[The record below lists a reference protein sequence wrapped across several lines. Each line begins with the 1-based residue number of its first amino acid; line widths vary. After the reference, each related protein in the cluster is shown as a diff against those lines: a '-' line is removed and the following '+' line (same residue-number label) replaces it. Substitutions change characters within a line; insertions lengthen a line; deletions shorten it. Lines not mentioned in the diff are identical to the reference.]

1 MATANFMT
9 IVIPQIFFPVK
20 WISQKNRKEFGLQFF
35 GEKENPKLVPMKKL
49 STFLCFIIPVL
60 FSCSPEKKEHGLDIS
75 TDAAQI
81 LKGKALF
88 EQQCSTCHNFN
99 EDAIGPNLSGLTRQI
114 ETQWIRQ
121 FIKNPAAVIEA
132 KDPRAVELLAKYKSQ
147 MPGFPDL
154 NDQDIES
161 LLSYLHT
168 FETLPIPISG
178 DTTANLIP
186 EKVQDSGIR
195 LELEFF
201 TQLPASD
208 SVPPLAKMTKMEP
221 IPGTRRLFINDQRI
235 GLYEVENQKPAL
247 YLNLKEKRPAM
258 VSKPGWATGVGS
270 FAFHPDFETNGLFY
284 TSHTEPGG
292 TKPSDFG
299 YTDSLSVF
307 MQWVLTE
314 WKADDPKANVFKG
327 TDREILRI
335 DNASQAHGMQELTF
349 NPNSKNGDPDY
360 GLLYIGYGDG
370 GTAEKRFA
378 AISNHQG
385 KGIYSSILR
394 IDPAGKDGK
403 NGKYGIPKI
412 NPFAGKPGMA
422 GEIIAYGFRN
432 PNRVFWDDK
441 GNLHA
446 TDIGQHSIEE
456 INRIVPGKF
465 YGWPIREGAFVINPF
480 GSFRALYPLPAD
492 DEKIGATYPLIQLEH
507 DETVAIIGGYM
518 VSEGPLKGKFVF
530 GDVPSGRLFFADL
543 NESTSPTV
551 KSWGVTFEGKEISM
565 KTLVNHDRV
574 DLKFGIDAD
583 QGVYIMSK
591 TEGKVYKIKAD

>member
-1 MATANFMT
+1 MKKYLSFSAIGLLFLYSCSPA
-9 IVIPQIFFPVK
+9 K
-20 WISQKNRKEFGLQFF
+20 KEFGL
-35 GEKENPKLVPMKKL
+35 E
-49 STFLCFIIPVL
+49 
-60 FSCSPEKKEHGLDIS
+60 IS
-75 TDAAQI
+75 TDASQI
-81 LKGKALF
+81 LQGKTIF

-99 EDAIGPNLSGLTRQI
+99 EDAIGPNLSGLTRQV
-114 ETQWIRQ
+114 ETQWIRE
-121 FIKNPAAVIEA
+121 FIKNPAAVIES
-132 KDPRAVELLAKYKSQ
+132 KDPRAVELLAKYKTQ
-147 MPGFPDL
+147 MPGFPALSDP
-154 NDQDIES
+154 DIDA
-161 LLSYLHT
+161 LLSYMHT

-178 DTTANLIP
+178 DTTSNLIT
-186 EKVQDSGIR
+186 EKIQDSGIR

-201 TQLPASD
+201 AQLPATD
-208 SVPPLAKMTKMEP
+208 TVAPLAKMTKMEP
-221 IPGTRRLFINDQRI
+221 IPGSERLFINDQRI
-235 GLYEVENQKPAL
+235 GLYEIENQKPVL
-247 YLNLKEKRPAM
+247 FLNLKEKRPAM

-292 TKPSDFG
+292 TAPSDFG
-299 YTDSLSVF
+299 YTDSLKVF

-314 WKADDPKANVFKG
+314 WKADDPKAKVFKG

-349 NPNSKNGDPDY
+349 NPFAKKGDADY

-412 NPFAGKPGMA
+412 NPFAGKSGMA
-422 GEIIAYGFRN
+422 GEVLAYGFRN
-432 PNRVFWDDK
+432 PNRIFWDEL

-456 INRIVPGKF
+456 INRIEPGKF

-480 GSFRALYPLPAD
+480 GSFRTLYPLPAD
-492 DEKIGATYPLIQLEH
+492 DAKYGVTYPLIQLEH
-507 DETVAIIGGYM
+507 DETVAVIGGYL

-543 NESTSPTV
+543 GESSQPVT
-551 KSWGVTFEGKEISM
+551 KSWGVKFEGKEVSM

-574 DLKFGIDAD
+574 DLKFGLDAKKRI
-583 QGVYIMSK
+583 YIMSK
-591 TEGKVYKIKAD
+591 TEGKIYLVK